1 MSIRTLEETFWALA
15 QSKPYTRQQFFQS
28 AKPIAFP
35 KGSLCIRA
43 KEKNPWIYFIL
54 SGKVCVYNLTK
65 CGKRKILFVLGPDH
79 IANETLMEDTGT
91 IFCET
96 IEACRFL
103 AIRQEKLAELMQQD
117 FGFTQVLFRYQER
130 KIWRLEHQ
138 LKNTMGSI
146 YLERKLAS
154 KLWKLGRDFGTD
166 TSQGLRIN
174 ISLSITFLAD
184 LLGAP
189 RETTSRVC
197 RKLAEA
203 GLIRMEKKTIWLPD
217 PQRIVLFYK
226 TGVLKLIIP
235 GN

>member
-1 MSIRTLEETFWALA
+1 MKNFHSVYVTAFLCDGRLGASGMIKGEEEIRERRL
-15 QSKPYTRQQFFQS
+15 K
-28 AKPIAFP
+28 
-35 KGSLCIRA
+35 
-43 KEKNPWIYFIL
+43 
-54 SGKVCVYNLTK
+54 
-65 CGKRKILFVLGPDH
+65 
-79 IANETLMEDTGT
+79 
-91 IFCET
+91 
-96 IEACRFL
+96 
-103 AIRQEKLAELMQQD
+103 EKLAELMQQD

-226 TGVLKLIIP
+226 TGVLKSAVP
-235 GN
+235 